1 MMRHVTSI
9 VVAALCFAA
18 TPALAQS
25 AACSTRDEVLKRLS
39 SEYSEA
45 PVAMGIASNG
55 GVVEFLSAPAGQS
68 WTIILTLPS
77 GLSCLIAAGES
88 WESVPKIA
96 TQDPK
101 A

>member
-1 MMRHVTSI
+1 MNRNVTLI
-9 VVAALCFAA
+9 AVAASFFAA
-18 TPALAQS
+18 TPASAQS
-25 AACSTRDEVLKRLS
+25 AACSARDEVLKQLS
-39 SEYSEA
+39 SQFSEA

-68 WTIILTLPS
+68 WTIILTLPN

-88 WESVPKIA
+88 WESVPAIA
-96 TQDPK
+96 KRDPK